1 MSAGFAGA
9 VVLLQAVLIVAL
21 LVQRSRR
28 RSLERALRDSEERF
42 RLIRASEDALR
53 ESQQRLTMATA
64 AGAVGVWDWNFETN
78 ELYVDPTLKSRLG
91 FADAEITARPEDW
104 GSRVHPD
111 DLPTSTVAVMAC
123 INGQTDV
130 YEVEHRML
138 HKDGS
143 TKWFM
148 SRGSAIRSANGT
160 LIRLVGT
167 KVDIT
172 ERKRAEEA
180 IRESE
185 AALQESHRQI
195 RYLAGS
201 LITAQDA
208 ERARI
213 ARDLHDDIS
222 QQLAVLSIALS
233 AVKRRV
239 NAMPDEGELQVGVAS
254 IQRRAA
260 ALAESIRCLSHDLH
274 PDVLKHGGLAAALEA
289 HCAEISRARP
299 IAVTCTAEGD
309 LDSIDSATAFC
320 LYRIAQEALHNVVKH
335 AGARHAEVRLRRT
348 NSGQELIVAD
358 DGRGFDVAETWN
370 SGKGLGLVS
379 INERVRL
386 AAGTL
391 SVVTEMNKGTQMHV
405 RLPASAPAM
414 PTVNLSVDVIERSG
428 QVATT

>member
-1 MSAGFAGA
+1 
-9 VVLLQAVLIVAL
+9 
-21 LVQRSRR
+21 
-28 RSLERALRDSEERF
+28 
-42 RLIRASEDALR
+42 
-53 ESQQRLTMATA
+53 
-64 AGAVGVWDWNFETN
+64 
-78 ELYVDPTLKSRLG
+78 
-91 FADAEITARPEDW
+91 
-104 GSRVHPD
+104 VHPD
-111 DLPTSTVAVMAC
+111 DLPASSVAVMAC

-130 YEVEHRML
+130 YELEHRML
-138 HKDGS
+138 HKDGT

-148 SRGSAIRSANGT
+148 SRGSAIRSADGT
-160 LIRLVGT
+160 LTRLVGT

-185 AALQESHRQI
+185 AALQESNRQI

-222 QQLAVLSIALS
+222 QQLAALSIALS

-239 NAMPDEGELQVGVAS
+239 NAMADEGELQVDVAS

-260 ALAESIRCLSHDLH
+260 VLAESIRGISHDLH

-289 HCAEISRARP
+289 HCAEISREQS
-299 IAVTCTAEGD
+299 IAVICTTEGD
-309 LDSIDSATAFC
+309 FDAIDSGTAFC

-335 AGARHAEVRLRRT
+335 ARARHAEVRLRRT
-348 NSGQELIVAD
+348 DSGEELIVAD
-358 DGRGFDVAETWN
+358 DGRGFDVAETWK

-379 INERVRL
+379 INERVTL

-391 SVVTEMNKGTQMHV
+391 SVVTELNKGTQLHV
-405 RLPASAPAM
+405 RLPASTPAM
-414 PTVNLSVDVIERSG
+414 VNVGVNVTSG
-428 QVATT
+428 QAATT